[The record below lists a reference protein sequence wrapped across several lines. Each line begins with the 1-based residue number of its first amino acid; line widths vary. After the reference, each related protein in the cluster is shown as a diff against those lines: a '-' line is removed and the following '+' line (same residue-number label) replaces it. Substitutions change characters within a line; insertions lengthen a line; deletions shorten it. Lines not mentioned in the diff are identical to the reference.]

1 MYGSRTRGLDG
12 HTYDSGEEHA
22 VAQALGQL
30 QREQLV
36 AGYMTHALLCGFNL
50 DFLVQLGPASTGNG
64 RLIALEY
71 DGLGLNRTK
80 KTSTRM
86 RWAPSLW
93 SCLQGIDGSGKQM
106 VLQ

>member
-12 HTYDSGEEHA
+12 HTYDSGEEQA

-36 AGYMTHALLCGFNL
+36 AGYMTHALVCGFNL
-50 DFLVQLGPASTGNG
+50 DFLVELGSASTGNG

-80 KTSTRM
+80 NLDQNALGFLALVVPSGN
-86 RWAPSLW
+86 RW
-93 SCLQGIDGSGKQM
+93 
-106 VLQ
+106 